1 MWEKPQHLRF
11 SLIPSY
17 QINTLRSKRFLEP
30 KLHHIQ
36 LLCALL
42 LAKPASAS
50 LLTSLALLTMIHFLI
65 CAPSSNRPP
74 EDQTFPPQQL
84 RLSALKKG
92 LWQSNK
98 LPVVIPGWSLFN
110 QPREPFTVHSAPT
123 LGMLRIPPTWVGGAV
138 SLTLVVPTRIAMCSG
153 VLP

>member
-50 LLTSLALLTMIHFLI
+50 LLTSLALLTMIHFSI
-65 CAPSSNRPP
+65 CAPSLTGHQKFRPSHP
-74 EDQTFPPQQL
+74 SSWGFLLWKRACDKVTSFLWLSQAGHCLTNPGSHLLCTLPQHCQCYVL
-84 RLSALKKG
+84 HPL
-92 LWQSNK
+92 
-98 LPVVIPGWSLFN
+98 
-110 QPREPFTVHSAPT
+110 E
-123 LGMLRIPPTWVGGAV
+123 WVG
-138 SLTLVVPTRIAMCSG
+138 LFLWPLWYLRE
-153 VLP
+153 